1 MTALEIAENAN
12 LSSGGLAL
20 ITSEMPPA
28 AGLDALEQSG
38 LYEDAVR
45 FLAHQLPVRD
55 GSQWAVACARELEAP
70 ERKERPN
77 PPLEAAER
85 WLLAPT
91 DATRL
96 AARQAADRSPEKS
109 AATLVAMAVFFSGG
123 SITQPG
129 EVEVQPPPNTAQKM
143 VAGAVRV
150 AVVSYDPAHAGER
163 YRRALALGRQADS
176 ALPAP
181 TRSPR

>member
-1 MTALEIAENAN
+1 MTATEIAQNAN

-20 ITSEMPPA
+20 ITSEMAPA
-28 AGLDALEQSG
+28 AGLAVLEERG

-45 FLAHQLPVRD
+45 FLAHQLPAR
-55 GSQWAVACARELEAP
+55 GGIQWAVACARQLEAP
-70 ERKERPN
+70 ERKEPSN

-109 AATLVAMAVFFSGG
+109 AATLIAMAVFFSGG
-123 SITQPG
+123 SITPPG
-129 EVEVQPPPNTAQKM
+129 EMEVQPPPNTAPKM

-150 AVVSYDPAHAGER
+150 AVVSYDPAHSGER

-176 ALPAP
+176 GLPAP
-181 TRSPR
+181 LGGSR